1 LSMSAEAV
9 RNHTMVGRF
18 PDATL
23 GWDEPEEVLPEKKKA
38 ASWKRL
44 CELCKCCKRK
54 DSDDTEILVDGT
66 KNNDKDNPP
75 IAAHEISEHLVTVR
89 AIDLLKSKKGQNRQ
103 EHHTDRYHSDQLI
116 VRRGQTFQMWIEFSR
131 SFDPK
136 TDNVHLELKLGPNPV
151 LSKSTLVI
159 VPLVDELH
167 NNCWESKITE
177 KKDNKIKLSINSLPT
192 AAIGRYE
199 LTVVTQSP
207 SGNTTSPRNP
217 DNDIYILFNPWCE
230 DDAVYMD
237 SEEQRNEYVL
247 NDVGRLYYGTQLQ
260 IGVRTW
266 NFGQFAD
273 GMLAACLF
281 MLECSKTPASGWG
294 DPVNVARVVSAMV
307 NSPDENGVLEG
318 NWSGE
323 YSDGTSPTAW
333 SGSVDI
339 VKQYH
344 KSGGTPVKYGQC
356 WVFSGVTT
364 TVLRCLGIPSRSI
377 TNFDSA
383 HDTDVSMT
391 IDVYLDENLMPIN
404 DLNTDSVWNFHVWND
419 CWMSRP
425 DLPAGMGG
433 WQAVDATP
441 QETSQGMYC
450 CGPASVAAVRNGQ
463 VYLKYDAPFVFA
475 EVNSD
480 KIYWKRNT
488 DGTFSQIHCEKN
500 VVGHCIST
508 KAVGSDNREDITHDY
523 KYPEGSKE
531 ERIAVETA
539 TCYGSRPDTYA
550 SAVTKDVTIEI
561 TMNGE
566 GPKMGEDAELAI
578 TIKNSSSE
586 LRSVSL
592 YSELAVMYYTG
603 VNKATVQ
610 KDNMQI
616 DLKAN
621 EVKTL
626 EWALQYQQYRGQLVD
641 HAALMLTLSGR
652 VSQTQQILATQ
663 YNFRLQTPDI
673 IITPVGKPVV
683 GKEMSAEFTFKNPLP
698 HVLKNV
704 KFRIEGLGL
713 QSAREIAY
721 GDVASLATVTLTERF
736 VPTLAGPRKL
746 LASLDCKQLTQ
757 VHGVADV
764 FVREN

>member
-1 LSMSAEAV
+1 
-9 RNHTMVGRF
+9 
-18 PDATL
+18 
-23 GWDEPEEVLPEKKKA
+23 K
-38 ASWKRL
+38 
-44 CELCKCCKRK
+44 CKCKRR
-54 DSDDTEILVDGT
+54 
-66 KNNDKDNPP
+66 
-75 IAAHEISEHLVTVR
+75 EHLVTVR

-247 NDVGRLYYGTQLQ
+247 NDQ
-260 IGVRTW
+260 ILIIHACICVSRC
-266 NFGQFAD
+266 GQFAD

-621 EVKTL
+621 EGEHLCPWWKVLLLFKAAIIKRGWKLLGPENLTSTVYL
-626 EWALQYQQYRGQLVD
+626 NMFACASVLQ
-641 HAALMLTLSGR
+641 
-652 VSQTQQILATQ
+652 
-663 YNFRLQTPDI
+663 
-673 IITPVGKPVV
+673 PVGKPVV

-721 GDVASLATVTLTERF
+721 GLATVTLTERF